1 MSTTKELIEIASYLD
16 QLGQRWEIAK
26 EPWVKEIIRSVLNR
40 RAEILL
46 NKGV

>member
-1 MSTTKELIEIASYLD
+1 MSTKKELIEIASYLD
-16 QLGQRWEIAK
+16 QLGQRWKISK
-26 EPWVKEIIRSVLNR
+26 ELWVKDIIVSILNR